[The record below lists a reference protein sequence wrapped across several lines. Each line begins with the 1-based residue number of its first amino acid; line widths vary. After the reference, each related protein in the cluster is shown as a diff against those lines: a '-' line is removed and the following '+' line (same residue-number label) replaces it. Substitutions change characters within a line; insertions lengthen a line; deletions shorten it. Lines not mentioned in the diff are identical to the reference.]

1 MARRP
6 AVSTPLT
13 ATALL
18 ASGLLV
24 AGLAAPAAL
33 AADTAAA
40 PATPSAGTRITDTG
54 PEVLSQQATG
64 LPDLDVRGSIS
75 PTSAQ
80 RSAVPSGA
88 TVRWNRF
95 GTPSSLLNRSG
106 YLSGA
111 RTGSAT
117 SIARSWLSSHHA
129 VLGLSSSAVSG
140 LELLSDSRLMQST
153 AHAVRFRQSFGG
165 VAPATGGMVTL
176 AVDPQ
181 GRVSYVS
188 SSLSRATSAAP
199 AATLSPLTA
208 WAKAVTEL
216 RAKDA
221 PAIATP
227 AISGLTTR
235 TVDGWTT
242 FKVPGFAQTQ
252 QVRLRTLPVPGAASR
267 PVFEANVVNSAGG
280 AAAAYTSYVDAR
292 TGQVLVRHNQVDNLS
307 DAPVPATTT
316 SEPFQGSYTASSCG
330 PDHDYTV
337 DAATKS
343 IVVAASADLPAED
356 IVLKLLHNG
365 AQVASSDTATSPE
378 GITYSPAG
386 GVPAGTYTVRVCPFQ
401 PDPTVPVV
409 AGQYSGFFLASEQG
423 TPTDTAPYPP
433 KWKYFVA
440 NPALSY
446 SPTSTTDNRKVGCW
460 VKQGTDC
467 SVPPTPLQN
476 SAARGPWDYDF
487 KTNLPTNTTRGNA
500 AFTGE
505 AWASPLTPGGG
516 HQMPVSVNRHYGYDN
531 PGQDFTDAWNNSK
544 CSPTNLTPGGNDVS
558 PRSRTCSPATTGS
571 TTTRTTSASPRTTT
585 TCRSRTS
592 ATAHRRHR
600 PDRRRDDP
608 EVGNVQAGALT
619 RRRPTTSRAATTPT
633 RSRCRTA
640 SPASPTST
648 CSSRSP
654 VRSTR
659 PAWTAT
665 STPPS
670 SATSTRTRSPTAW
683 SAAPTTG

>member
-165 VAPATGGMVTL
+165 VAPATGGMVTV

-216 RAKDA
+216 RTKDA

-307 DAPVPATTT
+307 DAPVQATTT

-386 GVPAGTYTVRVCPFQ
+386 GVPAGTYTVRVCP
-401 PDPTVPVV
+401 
-409 AGQYSGFFLASEQG
+409 L
-423 TPTDTAPYPP
+423 
-433 KWKYFVA
+433 
-440 NPALSY
+440 PAR
-446 SPTSTTDNRKVGCW
+446 P
-460 VKQGTDC
+460 
-467 SVPPTPLQN
+467 
-476 SAARGPWDYDF
+476 
-487 KTNLPTNTTRGNA
+487 
-500 AFTGE
+500 
-505 AWASPLTPGGG
+505 
-516 HQMPVSVNRHYGYDN
+516 
-531 PGQDFTDAWNNSK
+531 
-544 CSPTNLTPGGNDVS
+544 
-558 PRSRTCSPATTGS
+558 
-571 TTTRTTSASPRTTT
+571 
-585 TCRSRTS
+585 
-592 ATAHRRHR
+592 HR
-600 PDRRRDDP
+600 P
-608 EVGNVQAGALT
+608 G
-619 RRRPTTSRAATTPT
+619 RRRPVLRLLPGQRAGHADRHRAVPPEVEVL
-633 RSRCRTA
+633 RGQPRTELQPDQHHGQPQGRLLGEA
-640 SPASPTST
+640 GHGLQ
-648 CSSRSP
+648 
-654 VRSTR
+654 R
-659 PAWTAT
+659 PAD
-665 STPPS
+665 
-670 SATSTRTRSPTAW
+670 
-683 SAAPTTG
+683 AAAELRGPRPVGLRLQDQPAHQHHARQRGLHR